1 MDFRLAPYRVL
12 AHSGRDWH
20 ILLLSD
26 GRLQLDFGP
35 FAMAVNQNDFSLMHS
50 LAEAAMQNDS
60 VTAGCVAHA
69 GVERSI
75 WIDQKYGA
83 LLLAFDNVVLRF
95 TPRDLLVFVQLCRA
109 ASQKLNL
116 TPVPLPLA
124 FDNN

>member
-1 MDFRLAPYRVL
+1 MNFRLAPYRVL
-12 AHSGRDWH
+12 AHDERNWH

-35 FAMAVNQNDFSLMHS
+35 FALAVHQDDFSLLHG

-60 VTAGCVAHA
+60 VTAGCIAHA

-75 WIDQKYGA
+75 WFDPKYGA

-95 TPRDLLVFVQLCRA
+95 MPQELLILVRLCRET
-109 ASQKLNL
+109 SQKLTL